1 MRKHKAEA
9 QVLNGMS
16 ADKLFPVESLRA
28 EQLLIAT

>member
-1 MRKHKAEA
+1 MRNKAEA

-16 ADKLFPVESLRA
+16 ADKLFPVALRA